1 MNIIFVFLSNPYMT
15 QPSKCAASALTLDVW
30 MKSPGGKVLLIHC
43 EASSLI
49 LAIGTST
56 SVNLCNLCWKLS
68 KPVTRPWKTACLL
81 GEGIAFKLHRIT
93 SMKGPVY
100 SSALNARQLVPY
112 VLRWGRW
119 GIVEHCSQ
127 HGQGWLT
134 SNSGA
139 HFRLLQQMS
148 PTVFGFL
155 FTRVVLEKIKFCAD
169 FGSAEAATRYLPA
182 RTSGVLRII

>member
-56 SVNLCNLCWKLS
+56 SVNLCNLSWKLS

-119 GIVEHCSQ
+119 CCRAQITPSYRCHLAYPRACLA
-127 HGQGWLT
+127 HKYPLRPR
-134 SNSGA
+134 GA
-139 HFRLLQQMS
+139 F
-148 PTVFGFL
+148 
-155 FTRVVLEKIKFCAD
+155 
-169 FGSAEAATRYLPA
+169 
-182 RTSGVLRII
+182 